1 MGCGTWARGWPSAG
15 RGSLLP
21 WVSREQGLLG
31 ILLPL
36 NLTTEEE
43 RVDRE
48 RLAPETQYG
57 KRTES
62 ELLETATW
70 QAPSWIS
77 VPPILTSNSHLFLPF
92 RAVPS
97 PNGQQ
102 VVPVS
107 CWTQLEPDCQPPTH
121 LMALQSLGHA
131 EGLAHQVS
139 D

>member
-1 MGCGTWARGWPSAG
+1 MGCGTWARGWPLAG
-15 RGSLLP
+15 RGSPLP

-43 RVDRE
+43 RGDRQ
-48 RLAPETQYG
+48 RLAPETQCG

-62 ELLETATW
+62 ELLETTTW

-77 VPPILTSNSHLFLPF
+77 VPPILTSDSHLHFIPF

-97 PNGQQ
+97 PKGQK

-107 CWTQLEPDCQPPTH
+107 CWPQLEPTGARLPAPNLPHGPPEPG
-121 LMALQSLGHA
+121 AC
-131 EGLAHQVS
+131 
-139 D
+139 

>member
-77 VPPILTSNSHLFLPF
+77 VPPILTSNRPL
-92 RAVPS
+92 S
-97 PNGQQ
+97 P
-102 VVPVS
+102 
-107 CWTQLEPDCQPPTH
+107 
-121 LMALQSLGHA
+121 LQSRALPQWPAGGASELLDSAGARLPAPNPPHGPPEPGA
-131 EGLAHQVS
+131 C
-139 D
+139 